1 MLAYSYLC
9 LPIRKSA
16 TTICTIALELTT
28 VRNRGIQSKVREN
41 KNRHANDVDDHLF
54 GTTPVGRGLCRL
66 ARMAGAAVGHSV
78 EVLCAGSNADLLI
91 TQALEFDP
99 NAVAIADESKYQQ
112 VQEALS
118 PHDIK
123 VFAGMGSIADLMEM
137 DTIDMVLASIVG
149 FAGLRPT
156 LRAIEHHKPIALANK
171 ETMVVAGQIVTDAAS
186 RNNVPILPVDS
197 EHSAIFQSLVGEM
210 GNVDKIL
217 LTASGGPFRG
227 RTRQQLEHVTLADAL
242 KHPNWSMGRKV
253 TIDSAS
259 LMNKGLEVIEAR
271 WLFNIPAER
280 IQVLVHPQSVVH
292 SMVQYI
298 DGSIKAQLGIPTMET
313 PIQYAFSFPA
323 RIESHLPRLDWTKY
337 PQLTFEEPDTKTFR
351 CLQLA
356 YDAIARG
363 GNMPCIMNAANEV
376 AVQQFIDGKLTF
388 LQIADFVEERM
399 QQAPF
404 ISNPTLDDL
413 FRTDAEVRAGK

>member
-1 MLAYSYLC
+1 MKRIAILGSTGSIGTQALNV
-9 LPIRKSA
+9 IR
-16 TTICTIALELTT
+16 
-28 VRNRGIQSKVREN
+28 
-41 KNRHANDVDDHLF
+41 RHRDKL
-54 GTTPVGRGLCRL
+54 
-66 ARMAGAAVGHSV
+66 MV

-91 TQALEFDP
+91 AQALEFDP

-118 PHDIK
+118 SHDIK
-123 VFAGMGSIADLMEM
+123 VFAGMDSIADLMEM
-137 DTIDMVLASIVG
+137 ETIDMVLAAIVG

-171 ETMVVAGQIVTDAAS
+171 ETMVVAGQIVTEAAA
-186 RNNVPILPVDS
+186 RNQVPILPVDS

-210 GNVDKIL
+210 GGVDKIL

-227 RTRQQLEHVTLADAL
+227 WKRTQLEHVTLADAL

-271 WLFNIPAER
+271 WLFDIPADR

-298 DGSIKAQLGIPTMET
+298 DGSIKAQLGVPTMET
-313 PIQYAFSFPA
+313 PIQYAFSFPQ
-323 RIESHLPRLDWTKY
+323 RIESHLPRLSFEKY
-337 PQLTFEEPDTKTFR
+337 AQLTFENPDTDTFR
-351 CLQLA
+351 CLPLA
-356 YDAIARG
+356 YEAISRG

-376 AVQQFIDGKLTF
+376 AVQQFIEGKITF
-388 LQIADFVEERM
+388 LQIADSVEHQM
-399 QQAPF
+399 QTAPF
-404 ISNPTLDDL
+404 IAHPTLDDL
-413 FRTDAEVRAGK
+413 FQTDASIRGAK